1 MTVKLQPET
10 IAYFKAAGV
19 FRAKTDEKAREKFDE
34 SVEDFDGED
43 DCETKDAL
51 FTALIAWRDETK
63 LVKLQADAARERKRQ
78 QKAEADAAKPL
89 TASIDSVADVIKK
102 MPHGRYVL
110 TVAQNNT
117 DIDPD
122 MFAALQHYCV
132 EMDATL
138 LIARTTYN
146 KGGFRQ
152 PDVNDTEGEKGAIFY
167 DDAVQPYLVS
177 GHIDLGGKFH
187 FIADANVIV
196 TTKWPTSGF
205 DGIAPAGVG
214 VIIPAS
220 KIELRVSAALKNA
233 PNKVI
238 AATGAIT
245 KRNYIMRKAG
255 AQAAFAH
262 SIGAIFVDT
271 KKGTIRHLEQ
281 MEGTKGFYDMDRFFS
296 PYGVKDAL
304 GHVAAL
310 QFGDIHAEKME
321 RKNMKAALALIEQL
335 QPANVI
341 LHDLLDFSSRN
352 HHNIK
357 DPTFIHAQ
365 MVAGNTVKGDLQKMA
380 AIVDEFLAT
389 GVNLHVI
396 ESNHDLAINTWLK
409 NADFKNDPVNAV
421 VYLDCMLALYKHQ
434 EKGGKDYFN
443 MLSFAYS
450 NIGGGRFA
458 ESIDFH
464 ETDETLTIAGVEMG
478 NHGHNGVNGARGNP
492 KGFAALGVKMNTGH
506 THSPSIYGPCYTA
519 GVTASLDMDYNKGA
533 SSWAIAHLVTYDNG
547 QRQIL
552 FA

>member
-1 MTVKLQPET
+1 MVKLQPET
-10 IAYFKAAGV
+10 IAFFKAAGV
-19 FRAKTDEKAREKFDE
+19 FRQKTDEKALERFNE
-34 SVEDFDGED
+34 SADDFHGQDDIADNGE
-43 DCETKDAL
+43 L
-51 FTALIAWRDETK
+51 FAALIQWRDEAK
-63 LVKLQADAARERKRQ
+63 AAKIAAEANRERKRQ
-78 QKAEADAAKPL
+78 AKAAADAAKPL
-89 TASIDSVADVIKK
+89 TASIDSVSDVIEKRK
-102 MPHGRYVL
+102 AGRYVL

-117 DIDPD
+117 DVDAD
-122 MFAALQHYCV
+122 FLASLENYCA

-152 PDVNDTEGEKGAIFY
+152 PDVNDTEGEKGAIY
-167 DDAVQPYLVS
+167 YANEVQPYLVS
-177 GHIDLGGKFH
+177 GHIDLGAFH

-205 DGIAPAGVG
+205 DGITPAGIG

-220 KIELRVSAALKNA
+220 KIELRVGAALKGA
-233 PNKVI
+233 SNKVI
-238 AATGAIT
+238 AATGAVT

-262 SIGAIFVDT
+262 SIGAVFVDT
-271 KKGTIRHLEQ
+271 VTGEIRHLEQ
-281 MEGTKGFYDMDRFFS
+281 MEGTKGFYDLDRFYS
-296 PYGVKDAL
+296 PYGVERGL

-310 QFGDIHAEKME
+310 QFGDIHAEKMDK
-321 RKNMKAALALIEQL
+321 RNLSTAIALIEQL

-357 DPTFIHAQ
+357 DATFLHKQ

-380 AIVDEFLAT
+380 KVTDAFAVT
-389 GVNLHVI
+389 GINIHII

-409 NADFKNDPVNAV
+409 NADFKLDPINAT
-421 VYLDCMLALYKHQ
+421 VYLDCMLALYRHQ
-434 EKGGKDYFN
+434 EKGKDDYFN
-443 MLSFAYS
+443 MLSYAYE

-458 ESIDFH
+458 ENINFH
-464 ETDETLTIAGVEMG
+464 ETDASLVIAGIEMG
-478 NHGHNGVNGARGNP
+478 NHGHNGANGARGNP
-492 KGFAALGVKMNTGH
+492 KGFAGLGVKMNTGH

-519 GVTASLDMDYNKGA
+519 GVTASLEMGYNVGP
-533 SSWAIAHLVTYDNG
+533 SSWAIAHIVTYDNG

-552 FA
+552 FR